1 MKMHPF
7 RFGVGLALALTAVAA
22 GAADLPTSV
31 GPRQNLWV
39 EVRWVDS
46 AVSGAAMAAIR
57 DGSVVVG
64 TAGSVSSRGSVGFNT
79 QRRDEQQ
86 VQRLLVLNGD
96 QASVQLTETTP
107 VQWLDFGVQFDAA
120 AGGAGGAG
128 GATPLPAAGGANSN
142 VNRGWAV
149 PRQGVTEQ
157 TQGFTVTPH
166 WPGGQQ
172 PVRVELRAQGS
183 SGSGNL
189 LQGQSQ
195 AQTQAQVL
203 STVSVGLGQWLTV
216 ARSGAATQRQER
228 GVISS
233 RSAETQRT
241 RELQLRVDLA
251 P

>member
-1 MKMHPF
+1 MKINHAITAALYGSVALS
-7 RFGVGLALALTAVAA
+7 FGVAA
-22 GAADLPTSV
+22 IAAEPGGSG

-39 EVRWVDS
+39 ELRWVDS
-46 AVSGAAMAAIR
+46 AVSGAALAAIR

-64 TAGSVSSRGSVGFNT
+64 TAGSVSARGSVGFST

-86 VQRLLVLNGD
+86 VQRLLVLNGH
-96 QASVQLTETTP
+96 QASVQLTEVTP
-107 VQWLDFGVQFDAA
+107 VQWLDLGVQFDAA
-120 AGGAGGAG
+120 AGA
-128 GATPLPAAGGANSN
+128 AAGAANMN
-142 VNRGWAV
+142 KGWAV
-149 PRQGVTEQ
+149 PRQGVAEQ

-189 LQGQSQ
+189 LQAQ

-216 ARSGAATQRQER
+216 ARSGAATQRQQR

-233 RSAETQRT
+233 RSAETQNS
-241 RELQLRVDLA
+241 RELQLRVELA